1 MATLAFT
8 QVNTLSVG
16 ANTGYTRGGGG
27 GEGVEHSH
35 LYQLLEICYTKLLS
49 FQLIEIGMIV
59 YDHL

>member
-8 QVNTLSVG
+8 QVNTSYVG
-16 ANTGYTRGGGG
+16 ANTGYTWG
-27 GEGVEHSH
+27 GEEVEHSH